1 MKGLELIF
9 WQILPAFTLWFANI
23 ESTININSFF
33 DNICWTFELVGAIDR
48 DLGFYE
54 PIDISI
60 YNSTNIFTV
69 FRSIVSDF
77 SPLGAI
83 ILFFIIGFYFQLEFQ
98 KKGKIYLME

>member
-1 MKGLELIF
+1 MNLLQVI
-9 WQILPAFTLWFANI
+9 Q
-23 ESTININSFF
+23 
-33 DNICWTFELVGAIDR
+33 R

-54 PIDISI
+54 PIDISV

-83 ILFFIIGFYFQLEFQ
+83 ILFFIIGFYFYPTS
-98 KKGKIYLME
+98 KKK